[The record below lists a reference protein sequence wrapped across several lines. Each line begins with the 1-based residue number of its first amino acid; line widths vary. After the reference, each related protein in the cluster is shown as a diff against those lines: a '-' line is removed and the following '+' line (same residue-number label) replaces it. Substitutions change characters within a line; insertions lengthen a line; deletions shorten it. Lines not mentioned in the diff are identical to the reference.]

1 MKLSKKQKREAVKIA
16 IGGGLFL
23 AGWAVSALSGLPRV
37 YGLALYAPAYL
48 ILGLPIV
55 VKAVKNVLH
64 GNMLDENFLM
74 SIASIGAFSLLE
86 CAEGVAV
93 MLFDRV
99 GNFFEDY
106 ALGRSRRNIADLV
119 TLTPD
124 YANLLQQ
131 GQVERVLPEAVT
143 VGQTVVVLPGEKV
156 PLDGVITSGETA
168 FDTSGLTGE
177 SLPRSA
183 GVGDEAI
190 SGFINLSGKIEMMV
204 KKEYSE
210 STVSKILALIE
221 SATDKKSRSENF
233 ITKFAR
239 VYTPIVVGLAAAI
252 CLFPTLLHAAAPGLV
267 AEGFSIWFY
276 RAMLFL
282 IVSCP
287 CALVISVPLT
297 FFGGIGGASKRGVLI
312 KGSNYMEV
320 LAKADLFVFDK
331 TGTLTEGALRVSQ
344 TEPSGVPEKE
354 LLYWAAAAEQYST
367 HPIAKAITAAADGPL
382 PPAQVTEIAGKGL
395 CASVASER
403 ILAGNGL
410 LMEEF
415 GVDYTPAVS
424 ENTLVYVAKGERF
437 IGTIYVSDTL
447 KKEAYDTVKALGR
460 FADTVILSGDAEP
473 VAQAVGRSLGV
484 GKVYAGLLPQD
495 KVNRLE
501 ALKEGHVCVF
511 TGDGMNDA
519 PVLAMADVGIAMGGI
534 GSDAAIE
541 AADIVIMDDNPAKI
555 LDARSFSRKTLRIV
569 KQNIAFSLAVK
580 IGVMVFGVFGA
591 ANMWQAV
598 VADVGVMILAVINA
612 MRAAKL

>member
-131 GQVERVLPEAVT
+131 GQVERVLPEAVA

-367 HPIAKAITAAADGPL
+367 HPIAKAITAAADGSL

-424 ENTLVYVAKGERF
+424 EKTLVYVAKGERF

-501 ALKEGHVCVF
+501 ALKEGHVCAF